1 MDQNPIMMSIACSY
15 QASKQASKHPE
26 DPKYLTGIP
35 SCYDLDLEE
44 TPEVSSE
51 NQKKSRLNYNTSLTP
66 R

>member
-1 MDQNPIMMSIACSY
+1 MDQNAIMMSIACSY
-15 QASKQASKHPE
+15 QASKHPE

-35 SCYDLDLEE
+35 SYHLDLEE

-51 NQKKSRLNYNTSLTP
+51 NQKSRLNYNTSLTP